1 MYRHG
6 MSKTRHAPEDECF
19 WLIRS
24 LAGGMANGGRFAP
37 HQHDWH
43 QLILV
48 EAGVLTVSTD
58 RGTWVVP
65 PRWAV
70 WAEACT
76 DHALEFHGCC
86 RYATLYLR
94 RRRSLVAAS
103 RVIAVSELLAALIH
117 RTLEIG
123 MLDRR
128 NAAHKAMA
136 TLIQQEL
143 PERSHPALAIAL
155 PSSPR
160 LQHLAELL
168 LESPGRADDLDTLAA
183 RAGVSGR
190 TLERQFRAETGLSF
204 GAWRRHARFQ
214 RALRLI
220 AEGRT
225 IRSVA
230 AAAGYSSASAFISAF
245 AAVFQTTPGR
255 FFAADAE
262 RKGQLPRATTH
273 R

>member
-1 MYRHG
+1 
-6 MSKTRHAPEDECF
+6 MSRIRHAPEDEPF

-24 LAGGMANGGRFAP
+24 LAGGMANGGRFPP

-48 EAGVLTVSTD
+48 EAGVLTVSTN

-70 WAEACT
+70 WAEART
-76 DHALEFHGCC
+76 DHALSFHGSC
-86 RYATLYLR
+86 RYASLYLR
-94 RRRSLVAAS
+94 PRRGQVAPS
-103 RVIAVSELLAALIH
+103 RVIAVSALLAALIQ
-117 RTLEIG
+117 RTLEVG

-128 NAAHKAMA
+128 DAAQRAMV
-136 TLIQQEL
+136 TLILQEL
-143 PERSHPALAIAL
+143 PESSQPALALTL

-160 LQHLAELL
+160 LQHIAQAILDG
-168 LESPGRADDLDTLAA
+168 SDDDLDTLAA
-183 RAGVSGR
+183 RAGVSSR
-190 TLERQFRAETGLSF
+190 TLERQFRAETQLSF

-214 RALRLI
+214 FALRLI

-225 IRSVA
+225 VHSVA
-230 AAAGYSSASAFISAF
+230 AAAGYNSASAFISAF

-255 FFAADAE
+255 FFAAKAKRTE
-262 RKGQLPRATTH
+262 QTPRFKV
-273 R
+273 RR